1 MPTFEWPLMGGAEGL
16 AGVFALTTSLLGLA
30 LAVLALVAFAA
41 WRRRRTA
48 VAQLVRASVLKELE
62 RDPALSGL
70 TLQLATHTPWT
81 GETQVRLAGVVP
93 SPWYRYAVMRAAAR
107 AVAQMHRPVRI
118 VDAIAIAERRAATLP
133 ARRSA

>member
-70 TLQLATHTPWT
+70 TLQLAT
-81 GETQVRLAGVVP
+81 R
-93 SPWYRYAVMRAAAR
+93 
-107 AVAQMHRPVRI
+107 RI
-118 VDAIAIAERRAATLP
+118 VL
-133 ARRSA
+133 